1 MTKSVLLRA
10 QWIVNNEE
18 WRVNS
23 TKFAFA
29 NFDAGVD
36 AHIDPKKY
44 CFNKNKKVI
53 KMKIILASKSP
64 RRKEL
69 MNLITKNYEV
79 IVSNADE
86 THVEGLS
93 IEEESKRLAYIKA
106 KKVFDETSGNR
117 IVIGSD
123 SMVIKNG
130 NIYEKPK
137 DALDAKRM
145 IQELQGKNHTV
156 ITSLCVL
163 IEENNNYK
171 EYIDYDV
178 AEVYF
183 KSITDEEID
192 KWIQTGNPL
201 DKAGAYAIQS
211 EFGVHVEKINGNY
224 TTVVGLPIHKLYDVI
239 KEYI

>member
-1 MTKSVLLRA
+1 MR
-10 QWIVNNEE
+10 
-18 WRVNS
+18 
-23 TKFAFA
+23 
-29 NFDAGVD
+29 
-36 AHIDPKKY
+36 
-44 CFNKNKKVI
+44 
-53 KMKIILASKSP
+53 IILASKSP

-106 KKVFDETSGNR
+106 KKVFDETSGDR

-171 EYIDYDV
+171 EYINYDV